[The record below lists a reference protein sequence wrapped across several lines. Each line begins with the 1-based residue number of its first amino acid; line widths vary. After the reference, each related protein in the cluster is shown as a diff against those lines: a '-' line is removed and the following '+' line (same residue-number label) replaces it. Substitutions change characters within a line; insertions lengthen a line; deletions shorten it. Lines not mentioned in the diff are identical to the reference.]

1 MNKTNK
7 LLSKYKNINTKNFQI
22 IIFLIIIFFI
32 FALFFSL
39 YMFQTSRDLRVRYID
54 LEFED
59 LPKSFDNIKV
69 ALASDI
75 HSGLYVPLSHIQKMS
90 YMITTNKPDIILF
103 IGDYIY
109 SAPRW
114 FKYYNKKNI
123 HKLSD
128 GIKDLKA
135 PLGKYAVLGNH
146 DNYESK
152 IDVSNAMHSNNFKM
166 LDNNIIFITNEI
178 GEYISIGGVGDFMT
192 DDVKFDLATKNVKI
206 NDFNILLSHEPAA
219 PLAIAKKEGYNEL
232 IDFFVCGHT
241 HGMQI
246 SFIPM
251 PLIERL
257 NKNRD
262 YPLTTIYGNMQSEK
276 TKIYVSSGVGV
287 VLLPFRL
294 FAYPEVVIATLKS
307 KK

>member
-1 MNKTNK
+1 M
-7 LLSKYKNINTKNFQI
+7 
-22 IIFLIIIFFI
+22 
-32 FALFFSL
+32 
-39 YMFQTSRDLRVRYID
+39 
-54 LEFED
+54 EFED
-59 LPKSFDNIKV
+59 LPKSSDNIKV

-90 YMITTNKPDIILF
+90 DMIMTNKPDIILF

-262 YPLTTIYGNMQSEK
+262 YPLTTIYGNMQSGK

>member
-1 MNKTNK
+1 MNKADK
-7 LLSKYKNINTKNFQI
+7 LLNKYKNQSKKIKI
-22 IIFLIIIFFI
+22 IIFVIII

-39 YMFQTSRDLRVRYID
+39 YMFKTSRALRVRYID

-75 HSGLYVPLSHIQKMS
+75 HSGLYIPTSHIQKMS
-90 YMITTNKPDIILF
+90 DMITENNPDIILF

-114 FKYYNKKNI
+114 FKYHNKKNI
-123 HKLSD
+123 RKLNE
-128 GIKDLKA
+128 GIKNLNA
-135 PLGKYAVLGNH
+135 PLGKYAVMGNH

-152 IDVSNAMHSNNFKM
+152 IDISNALDSNNFKM
-166 LDNNIIFITNEI
+166 LDNNIIFITNDI

-192 DDVKFDLATKNVKI
+192 DDVKFDLATKNVKT

-246 SFIPM
+246 SLIPM

-262 YPLTTIYGNMQSEK
+262 YPITTIYGNMQSDK
-276 TKIYVSSGVGV
+276 MKIYVSSGVGV

>member
-1 MNKTNK
+1 MNKADK
-7 LLSKYKNINTKNFQI
+7 LLNKYKNQSKKIKI
-22 IIFLIIIFFI
+22 IIFVIII

-39 YMFQTSRDLRVRYID
+39 YMFKTSRALRVRYID

-75 HSGLYVPLSHIQKMS
+75 HSGLYIPTSHIQKMS
-90 YMITTNKPDIILF
+90 DMITENKPDIILF

-114 FKYYNKKNI
+114 FKYHNKKNI
-123 HKLSD
+123 RKLNE
-128 GIKDLKA
+128 GIKNLNA
-135 PLGKYAVLGNH
+135 PFGKYAVMGNH

-152 IDVSNAMHSNNFKM
+152 IDISNALDSNNFKM
-166 LDNNIIFITNEI
+166 LDNNIIFITNDI

-192 DDVKFDLATKNVKI
+192 DDVKFDLATKNVKT

-246 SFIPM
+246 SLIPM
-251 PLIERL
+251 HLIERL
-257 NKNRD
+257 NKNRN
-262 YPLTTIYGNMQSEK
+262 YPLTTIYGNMQSDK

>member
-1 MNKTNK
+1 MNKADK
-7 LLSKYKNINTKNFQI
+7 LLNKYKNQSKKIKI
-22 IIFLIIIFFI
+22 IIFVIII

-39 YMFQTSRDLRVRYID
+39 YMFKTSRALRVRYID

-75 HSGLYVPLSHIQKMS
+75 HSGLYIPTSHIQKMS
-90 YMITTNKPDIILF
+90 DMITENKPDIILF

-114 FKYYNKKNI
+114 FKYHNKKNI
-123 HKLSD
+123 RKLIE
-128 GIKDLKA
+128 GIKNLNA
-135 PLGKYAVLGNH
+135 PLGKYAVMGNH

-152 IDVSNAMHSNNFKM
+152 IDISNALDSNNFKM
-166 LDNNIIFITNEI
+166 LDNNIIFITNDI

-192 DDVKFDLATKNVKI
+192 DDVKFDLATKNVKT

-246 SFIPM
+246 SLIPM

-257 NKNRD
+257 NKNRN
-262 YPLTTIYGNMQSEK
+262 YPLTTIYGNMKSDK

-294 FAYPEVVIATLKS
+294 FAYPEVVIATLKR
-307 KK
+307 K

>member
-1 MNKTNK
+1 MNKADK
-7 LLSKYKNINTKNFQI
+7 LLNKYKNQSKKIKI
-22 IIFLIIIFFI
+22 IIFVIII

-39 YMFQTSRDLRVRYID
+39 YMFKTSRALRVRYID

-75 HSGLYVPLSHIQKMS
+75 HSGLYIPTSHIQKMS
-90 YMITTNKPDIILF
+90 DMITENKPDIILF

-114 FKYYNKKNI
+114 FKYHNKKNI
-123 HKLSD
+123 RKLNE
-128 GIKDLKA
+128 GIKNLNA
-135 PLGKYAVLGNH
+135 PFGKYAVMGNH

-152 IDVSNAMHSNNFKM
+152 IDISNALDSNNFKM
-166 LDNNIIFITNEI
+166 LDNNIIFITNDI

-192 DDVKFDLATKNVKI
+192 DDVKFDLATKNVKT

-246 SFIPM
+246 SLIPM

-262 YPLTTIYGNMQSEK
+262 YPLTTIYGNMKSDK

>member
-1 MNKTNK
+1 MNKADK
-7 LLSKYKNINTKNFQI
+7 LLNKYKNQSKKIKI
-22 IIFLIIIFFI
+22 IIFVIII

-39 YMFQTSRDLRVRYID
+39 YMFKTSRALRVRYID

-75 HSGLYVPLSHIQKMS
+75 HSGLYIPTSHIQKMS
-90 YMITTNKPDIILF
+90 DMITENKPDIILF

-114 FKYYNKKNI
+114 FKYHNKKNI
-123 HKLSD
+123 RKLIE
-128 GIKDLKA
+128 GIKNLNA
-135 PLGKYAVLGNH
+135 PLGKYAVMGNH

-152 IDVSNAMHSNNFKM
+152 IDISNALDSNNFKM
-166 LDNNIIFITNEI
+166 LDNNIIFITNDI

-192 DDVKFDLATKNVKI
+192 DDVKFDLATKNVKT

-246 SFIPM
+246 SLIPM
-251 PLIERL
+251 HLIERL
-257 NKNRD
+257 NKNRN
-262 YPLTTIYGNMQSEK
+262 YPLTTIYGNMQSDK

-307 KK
+307 KNN

>member
-1 MNKTNK
+1 MNKADK
-7 LLSKYKNINTKNFQI
+7 LLNKYKNQSKKIKI
-22 IIFLIIIFFI
+22 IIFVIII

-39 YMFQTSRDLRVRYID
+39 YMFKTSRALRVRYID

-75 HSGLYVPLSHIQKMS
+75 HSGLYIPTSHIQKMS
-90 YMITTNKPDIILF
+90 DMITENKPDIILF

-114 FKYYNKKNI
+114 FKYHNKKNI
-123 HKLSD
+123 RKLNE
-128 GIKDLKA
+128 GIKNLNA
-135 PLGKYAVLGNH
+135 PFGKYAVMGNH

-152 IDVSNAMHSNNFKM
+152 IDISNALDSNNFKM
-166 LDNNIIFITNEI
+166 LDNNIIFITNDI

-192 DDVKFDLATKNVKI
+192 DDVKFDLATKNVKT

-246 SFIPM
+246 SLIPM
-251 PLIERL
+251 HLIERL
-257 NKNRD
+257 NKNRN

-276 TKIYVSSGVGV
+276 MKIYVSSGVGV

>member
-1 MNKTNK
+1 MNKADK
-7 LLSKYKNINTKNFQI
+7 LLNKYKNQSKKIKI
-22 IIFLIIIFFI
+22 IIFVIII

-39 YMFQTSRDLRVRYID
+39 YMFKTSRALRVRYID

-75 HSGLYVPLSHIQKMS
+75 HSGLYIPTSHIQKMS
-90 YMITTNKPDIILF
+90 DMITENNPDIILF

-114 FKYYNKKNI
+114 FKYHNKKNI
-123 HKLSD
+123 RKLNE
-128 GIKDLKA
+128 GIKNLNA
-135 PLGKYAVLGNH
+135 PLGKYAVMGNH

-152 IDVSNAMHSNNFKM
+152 IDISNALDSNNFKM
-166 LDNNIIFITNEI
+166 LDNNIIFITNDI

-192 DDVKFDLATKNVKI
+192 DDVKFDLATKNVKT

-246 SFIPM
+246 SLIPM

-257 NKNRD
+257 NKNRN
-262 YPLTTIYGNMQSEK
+262 YPLTTIYGNMQSDK
-276 TKIYVSSGVGV
+276 MKIYVSSGVGV

-294 FAYPEVVIATLKS
+294 FAYPEVVIATLKR
-307 KK
+307 K